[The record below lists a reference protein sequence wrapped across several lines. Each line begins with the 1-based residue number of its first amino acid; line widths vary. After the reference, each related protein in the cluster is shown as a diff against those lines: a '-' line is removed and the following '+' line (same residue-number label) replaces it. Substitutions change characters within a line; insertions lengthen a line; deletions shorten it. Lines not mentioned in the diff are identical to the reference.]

1 MMHRKLPLAILGA
14 ASALALSLAPSAAL
28 AGSHHGH
35 HHRHGH
41 NLIRADLTPSLPDD
55 AAINGVPPGGAPWI
69 LQRGSVRV
77 RDNGRIDVRIQ
88 GLQIPSDEGAANPVA
103 SIDAVL
109 YCGGMEVA
117 RTQPHDMS
125 TPGGDARFREFLT
138 VPETCDSATV
148 LISPVG
154 PDGPFPVYIA
164 SAMAMA
170 DDDD

>member
-14 ASALALSLAPSAAL
+14 ASAVALSLAPSAAL

-35 HHRHGH
+35 HHGH
-41 NLIRADLTPSLPDD
+41 NLIRADLTPSLPTD
-55 AAINGVPPGGAPWI
+55 APINGVNPGGAPWI
-69 LQRGSVRV
+69 LERGSVRV
-77 RDNGRIDVRIQ
+77 RDNGRMDVRIR
-88 GLQIPSDEGAANPVA
+88 GLQIPSDEGAANPVG

-117 RTQPHDMS
+117 RSAPHDMS
-125 TPGGDARFREFLT
+125 IPGGDARFREFLM
-138 VPETCDSATV
+138 VPETCDSASV

-154 PDGPFPVYIA
+154 PDGPVPVYIA

-170 DDDD
+170 DDD